1 MPLFQQPPPACDAV
15 PTRADDAV
23 LYFISFGVLSLLV
36 SLAAISG
43 SIPPDPTVHWPG
55 HQWIY
60 FMKRL
65 HVIMSI
71 GCFLMEVCASFFS
84 LFALHRTLAGGFDM
98 RASSTAELLV
108 RELEFEFVAVS
119 SYFFGGAV
127 LLMGP
132 VGIRCFCMVQQ
143 GLRSDFLAAS
153 VCCLI
158 AGAVLLILS
167 FFNAHLEAYP
177 FDSYEQVLG
186 RFIELSFERCA
197 GGGRAAVIMVSAW
210 TLQCVSVV
218 LALLS
223 LVETFPQIYFAG
235 LDDDAPDGAAPPSR
249 PASSAAAASP
259 AAAERYEG
267 VHRSARAA
275 EIDALAPPSLAAAG
289 VPPRAPS
296 PMALPT
302 PPWQAA
308 LDAAGAADGRAP
320 VRLAASHLLPSA
332 GRAVGGLGKRV
343 GSLGSLPES
352 LTESV
357 NSLDTNAVD

>member
-36 SLAAISG
+36 SGAAIAG
-43 SIPPDPTVHWPG
+43 CVPPDPTVHWPG

-235 LDDDAPDGAAPPSR
+235 LDDDAPDAAAPPSR

-259 AAAERYEG
+259 AAAERRG
-267 VHRSARAA
+267 RPAGR
-275 EIDALAPPSLAAAG
+275 APPGLTRSRRRRSRPLACR
-289 VPPRAPS
+289 RARVA
-296 PMALPT
+296 MALPT
-302 PPWQAA
+302 PP
-308 LDAAGAADGRAP
+308 AGGARRGGRRRRPRAR
-320 VRLAASHLLPSA
+320 RLRLLLPSA
-332 GRAVGGLGKRV
+332 GRAVGGLGSV
-343 GSLGSLPES
+343 GSLGRCPSRSPS
-352 LTESV
+352 R
-357 NSLDTNAVD
+357 

>member
-23 LYFISFGVLSLLV
+23 LYFVSFGVLSLLV
-36 SLAAISG
+36 SGAAIAG
-43 SIPPDPTVHWPG
+43 CVPPDPTVHWPG

-259 AAAERYEG
+259 AGRALRG
-267 VHRSARAA
+267 RAA
-275 EIDALAPPSLAAAG
+275 RRAAG
-289 VPPRAPS
+289 
-296 PMALPT
+296 
-302 PPWQAA
+302 
-308 LDAAGAADGRAP
+308 
-320 VRLAASHLLPSA
+320 
-332 GRAVGGLGKRV
+332 
-343 GSLGSLPES
+343 
-352 LTESV
+352 
-357 NSLDTNAVD
+357 

>member
-1 MPLFQQPPPACDAV
+1 
-15 PTRADDAV
+15 
-23 LYFISFGVLSLLV
+23 
-36 SLAAISG
+36 
-43 SIPPDPTVHWPG
+43 
-55 HQWIY
+55 
-60 FMKRL
+60 MKRL

-71 GCFLMEVCASFFS
+71 GCFLMEVRASFFS

-210 TLQCVSVV
+210 TPQCVSVV

-296 PMALPT
+296 PMAPPT

-308 LDAAGAADGRAP
+308 PTRRAP
-320 VRLAASHLLPSA
+320 PTAAARPPRRLAPAAVGGPRRRRPRQARRLARLAARVAH
-332 GRAVGGLGKRV
+332 RV
-343 GSLGSLPES
+343 GELARHERRRLRRWARIVGYI
-352 LTESV
+352 
-357 NSLDTNAVD
+357 D

>member
-1 MPLFQQPPPACDAV
+1 MPLFQQPPPSCDAV

-275 EIDALAPPSLAAAG
+275 EIDALAPPSLAAG

>member
-1 MPLFQQPPPACDAV
+1 MPLFQQPPPSCDAV

-23 LYFISFGVLSLLV
+23 LYFVSFGVLSLLV
-36 SLAAISG
+36 SGAAIAG
-43 SIPPDPTVHWPG
+43 CVPPDPTVHWPG

-158 AGAVLLILS
+158 AGAVLLIAACVLICYVRS
-167 FFNAHLEAYP
+167 QNAKTK
-177 FDSYEQVLG
+177 
-186 RFIELSFERCA
+186 
-197 GGGRAAVIMVSAW
+197 AVA
-210 TLQCVSVV
+210 
-218 LALLS
+218 
-223 LVETFPQIYFAG
+223 
-235 LDDDAPDGAAPPSR
+235 
-249 PASSAAAASP
+249 PAS
-259 AAAERYEG
+259 G
-267 VHRSARAA
+267 
-275 EIDALAPPSLAAAG
+275 PSLS
-289 VPPRAPS
+289 R
-296 PMALPT
+296 
-302 PPWQAA
+302 QA
-308 LDAAGAADGRAP
+308 
-320 VRLAASHLLPSA
+320 
-332 GRAVGGLGKRV
+332 
-343 GSLGSLPES
+343 
-352 LTESV
+352 
-357 NSLDTNAVD
+357 